1 MLSRRKRVALLA
13 LVTALSM
20 VNVIDRVEAQ
30 TGSVRIATDLEL
42 LGLGGLSGGGHVTW
56 TLTGGEA
63 QVLRAK
69 ILDMFDWYG
78 AIPSGFAYGGNVTG
92 RTGLSDGV
100 LQAPEVNKYT
110 DFLENELEGIRY
122 GGAGAGNEG
131 PLCENAPAGSR
142 PERGPPERRTA
153 WRA

>member
-1 MLSRRKRVALLA
+1 MLSRRKRAALLA
-13 LVTALSM
+13 PLTARSM

-69 ILDMFDWYG
+69 ILNLFDYYG
-78 AIPSGFAYGGNVTG
+78 SIPSGFAYGGNVTG

-110 DFLENELEGIRY
+110 DFLEHEIEGIRH
-122 GGAGAGNEG
+122 GS
-131 PLCENAPAGSR
+131 PPA
-142 PERGPPERRTA
+142 A
-153 WRA
+153 IA